1 MVIDQEFNEVVER
14 LALTKQMFFFDYNI
28 VDCPTQLA
36 IVMTNT
42 KRNTAGL
49 YLLIII
55 WTSLIYLARI

>member
-14 LALTKQMFFFDYNI
+14 LALTKQKFFFDYNI

-42 KRNTAGL
+42 KRNKAGL
-49 YLLIII
+49 SANYNMN
-55 WTSLIYLARI
+55 